1 LTPVAKT
8 VSEVDHSG
16 ELEDLYRTP
25 ECGTVDVVI
34 VSGNIFAHSEGI
46 YIDDDGYGKAE
57 DGKLQSFFQWEGMAH
72 PIAGKALLLGGEG
85 DKNADTQMSVDEVR
99 AKVTFI
105 TGRFLGM
112 ETTTIPGGIK
122 VSPRIATALPGLP
135 GGPRLPEAG

>member
-1 LTPVAKT
+1 MTPVAKT

-16 ELEDLYRTP
+16 ELEDLYRTL

-99 AKVTFI
+99 AKLAAWHA
-105 TGRFLGM
+105 LGLDEPLISM
-112 ETTTIPGGIK
+112 PPGTPDQAAP
-122 VSPRIATALPGLP
+122 VLEALI
-135 GGPRLPEAG
+135 R